1 MIRSRKRTVII
12 SSIVAAPL
20 IAAAIAFP
28 ILARA
33 RENARRSSCQNNLKQ
48 IALGL
53 AQYTKDFD
61 DKLPPVALHSAAEVQ
76 IIMKTNTKRGFMATQ
91 RVVPPFGWS
100 DGVQP
105 YIKSICVLQCPSE
118 TSNGDAMSDSTK
130 RGYTDYWL
138 NGRVA
143 GRKFGEPNSSSVIL
157 NGDGNG
163 YEQSDARY
171 SKTGLPAV
179 LSDETQR
186 SDYPQS
192 AWPLRHL
199 YGANYAFLDGHV
211 KWLKP
216 AAVSTTPGATYSFAP

>member
-1 MIRSRKRTVII
+1 MIRSRKRMVIT
-12 SSIVAAPL
+12 SSIIAAPL
-20 IAAAIAFP
+20 IAPALAFL
-28 ILARA
+28 ILVRVH
-33 RENARRSSCQNNLKQ
+33 ENARRSSCMNNLKQ
-48 IALGL
+48 IAVGL

-61 DKLPPVALHSAAEVQ
+61 DKLPPIASHSAAEVQ
-76 IIMKTNTKRGFMATQ
+76 SIMKINKKRGFMATQ
-91 RVVPPFGWS
+91 RVVPPFGWC
-100 DGVQP
+100 DALIP
-105 YIKSICVLQCPSE
+105 YTKSIDILNCPSE
-118 TSNGDAMSDSTK
+118 TSHSDSDFDSTK

-143 GRKFGEPNSSSVIL
+143 GRKFGGPNSSSVIL

-186 SDYPQS
+186 WDYPQR

-199 YGANYAFLDGHV
+199 YGANYAFLDGHA
-211 KWLKP
+211 KWLTP
-216 AAVSTTPGATYSFAP
+216 AAISTTPGATYSFTP